1 MDDDSLDVMTVE
13 DAMGSLAID
22 EDVSVNEELIGLDVV
37 MDEDMLET
45 TLDSNWLET
54 LVMELEA
61 MKLSLEALM
70 NSEVVTIKDEAVTL
84 LDEGAG

>member
-1 MDDDSLDVMTVE
+1 LEVVSLETIELEVMDDDSLDVMTVE

-45 TLDSNWLET
+45 TLDSN
-54 LVMELEA
+54 
-61 MKLSLEALM
+61 
-70 NSEVVTIKDEAVTL
+70 
-84 LDEGAG
+84 

>member
-1 MDDDSLDVMTVE
+1 MEVVSLETIELEVMDDDSLDVMTVE

-45 TLDSNWLET
+45 TLDS
-54 LVMELEA
+54 
-61 MKLSLEALM
+61 S
-70 NSEVVTIKDEAVTL
+70 
-84 LDEGAG
+84 

>member
-1 MDDDSLDVMTVE
+1 MEVVSLETIELEVMDDDSLDVITVE

-45 TLDSNWLET
+45 TLDSN
-54 LVMELEA
+54 
-61 MKLSLEALM
+61 
-70 NSEVVTIKDEAVTL
+70 
-84 LDEGAG
+84 

>member
-1 MDDDSLDVMTVE
+1 MLLVGIELEIGSELTMEVVSLETIELEVMDDDSLDVITAE

-45 TLDSNWLET
+45 TFDSN
-54 LVMELEA
+54 
-61 MKLSLEALM
+61 
-70 NSEVVTIKDEAVTL
+70 
-84 LDEGAG
+84 